1 MPCSTTANGCAR
13 SRTSPSPT
21 SASSVRAR
29 ERSTSF
35 GSSAWVTGS
44 ASSRRWGSTSAPT
57 DRSRWPSASW
67 PRCSPSMRGD
77 VPSTCARNAEASMTD
92 DRSGRVAAVVLA
104 AGTSSRMGRNKLFL
118 QLGGTSVLRRAV
130 AAALEAGLDPVIVVL
145 GHESD
150 RARAELAG
158 SSCTTLVNPE
168 YARGMNTSVGAG
180 VAAVPGD
187 AIGAVLMLADMPLV
201 DAGMLRALIERHRES
216 SAPLVVSTYGDVLAP
231 PILYGRALFPELSAL
246 DPEGCG
252 KRVVKQHRGEAVE
265 LSWPPS
271 ALSDLDVPE
280 DVERVR
286 AQMERS

>member
-1 MPCSTTANGCAR
+1 
-13 SRTSPSPT
+13 
-21 SASSVRAR
+21 
-29 ERSTSF
+29 
-35 GSSAWVTGS
+35 
-44 ASSRRWGSTSAPT
+44 
-57 DRSRWPSASW
+57 
-67 PRCSPSMRGD
+67 
-77 VPSTCARNAEASMTD
+77 MTD

-130 AAALEAGLDPVIVVL
+130 ATALEAGLDPVIVVL
-145 GHESD
+145 GHESE

-158 SSCTTLVNPE
+158 SPCTTVVNPD

-187 AIGAVLMLADMPLV
+187 AAGAVLMLADMPLV
-201 DAGMLRALIERHRES
+201 DAGMLRALVERHRAS
-216 SAPLVVSTYGDVLAP
+216 GAPLVVSTYGDVLAP
-231 PILYGRALFPELSAL
+231 PILYGRALLPELSAL

-271 ALSDLDVPE
+271 ALSDLDLPE